1 MQCSYFLVTYIVRL
15 CFLFPSWFL
24 IAAEDE
30 GRWAA
35 APRAPP
41 SPCESGFS
49 SKSLISIVTAA
60 TSARTFSR
68 RRRWAGLFHLHLP
81 SLQGR
86 APQHT
91 SSPSCSW
98 LFVSKWTP
106 VCLSAS
112 EDSTVIVT
120 HISVLVLD
128 RIVQNAIHRYLG
140 LIFSLLRDDEL
151 RLREAT

>member
-15 CFLFPSWFL
+15 CFLFPSWSL

-35 APRAPP
+35 AARAPP
-41 SPCESGFS
+41 SPRESGFS
-49 SKSLISIVTAA
+49 SKSLISTVTAA

-91 SSPSCSW
+91 PSPSCSCF
-98 LFVSKWTP
+98 FVSKWTP

-120 HISVLVLD
+120 HISVLDLD
-128 RIVQNAIHRYLG
+128 RIVQNTTQRDLG
-140 LIFSLLRDDEL
+140 LIFS
-151 RLREAT
+151 ATLWSAISS